1 VIDSKLLCSRKASCS
16 PAPVAR
22 FDAAFTDVEERDGR
36 IVAVRGGHGDLEL
49 QARCNPDGMVS
60 LSAVAIAGFRIVRV
74 PRVWD
79 SPERRATEADAHG
92 ELTRL
97 ARTFKTAL
105 AAWVESISAL
115 ATWVRYSPPLPGA
128 KPAEPWFD
136 DQSENDDG
144 GPDILH

>member
-1 VIDSKLLCSRKASCS
+1 ML
-16 PAPVAR
+16 
-22 FDAAFTDVEERDGR
+22 
-36 IVAVRGGHGDLEL
+36 
-49 QARCNPDGMVS
+49 S

-79 SPERRATEADAHG
+79 SPKGRVTEADSHG

-115 ATWVRYSPPLPGA
+115 ATWVRYSPPFPGA
-128 KPAEPWFD
+128 KPAEPWFN

-144 GPDILH
+144 GPDILHLTARLVTAKVPRPNERRRCTARRWRHARAKKVEVL